1 MNQTQKIIKKYK
13 DLGIITESPL
23 TWQDVN
29 GMVIAII
36 TIITIVFGICFA
48 MLIIWTSK
56 IS

>member
-48 MLIIWTSK
+48 MLII
-56 IS
+56 